1 MNESELARC
10 AQYTQILFGK
20 SLKSRDADELVRLC
34 SSFDEFRIRLVL
46 KFSQKTEALK
56 KVAAHWRASAV
67 KEDKSPDANIMLHM
81 LENLSQ
87 KQSDLELKMRDTS
100 AELLAKLQAID
111 SVATAQSEWRN
122 SIDEIRTQLTLLRTR
137 LDHEVEV
144 PVALGGKK

>member
-20 SLKSRDADELVRLC
+20 SLKSRDADDLVSVC

-81 LENLSQ
+81 LENLSR

-111 SVATAQSEWRN
+111 SVATAQAEWRN

-137 LDHEVEV
+137 LDHEDEV